1 MARFAQ
7 LEGYEQVA
15 IVYVR
20 NAYGLGLA
28 NAFETSA
35 TDAGVNVV
43 GRNAYDATTST
54 TRPNFSRLIN
64 GLGGLNADAIFLAGM
79 APEAGYLIA
88 DIRKAGID
96 IPIFGGDALDT
107 EDLIG
112 AAGDAADGVVIAS
125 VFHPDNPRQEV
136 QNFNEA
142 FRAEYGTLPDSWA
155 ARGYEALKLL
165 VHAMNE
171 AGSVVPDRVADALRS
186 LDGWSGLTGTF
197 VFDDHGDV
205 VGKEVMT
212 VVVDEGRF
220 RFRGEQQA
228 VSVSYDRDRE
238 RRSDDLQW
246 VNTRVR

>member
-1 MARFAQ
+1 MIHDRGPVAPRRSPFVVGADRFAV
-7 LEGYEQVA
+7 L
-15 IVYVR
+15 
-20 NAYGLGLA
+20 
-28 NAFETSA
+28 
-35 TDAGVNVV
+35 
-43 GRNAYDATTST
+43 
-54 TRPNFSRLIN
+54 
-64 GLGGLNADAIFLAGM
+64 
-79 APEAGYLIA
+79 
-88 DIRKAGID
+88 
-96 IPIFGGDALDT
+96 GGDALDT
-107 EDLIG
+107 EDLIE
-112 AAGDAADGVVIAS
+112 AAGEAANGVVIAS

-165 VHAMNE
+165 VHAMND

-212 VVVDEGRF
+212 VVVEEGRF

-228 VSVSYDRDRE
+228 VSSSYDRDRE
-238 RRSDDLQW
+238 QRSEDLQW
-246 VNTRVR
+246 VNTRIQ